1 MFYSWLTSLL
11 LSHNKGSRVDA
22 CWSQR
27 VTEKIIQTN
36 DEEELRKRG
45 YLLGKT
51 LGEGSYA
58 KVSHPTTVRN
68 KIYRTMTVTNKNL
81 QNKVGYTDP

>member
-1 MFYSWLTSLL
+1 MD
-11 LSHNKGSRVDA
+11 V
-22 CWSQR
+22 CWSSR

-45 YLLGKT
+45 YLIGKT

-58 KVSHPTTVRN
+58 KVSARCMEGKRGSHR
-68 KIYRTMTVTNKNL
+68 RF
-81 QNKVGYTDP
+81 

>member
-1 MFYSWLTSLL
+1 MDKTESSWS
-11 LSHNKGSRVDA
+11 S
-22 CWSQR
+22 R
-27 VTEKIIQTN
+27 VTEKIIQSD

-58 KVSHPTTVRN
+58 KVSQIWRPSMWFDIAIAISNTCQDQPGNT
-68 KIYRTMTVTNKNL
+68 
-81 QNKVGYTDP
+81 